1 MSTSHH
7 DVWLRAQRLNQE
19 IQRAALS
26 MQEIPVRGWNAK
38 MDELSRAIDEVRRDV
53 ALMKLLQEAAR
64 TSQDASERSLLHRVL
79 RQAPLDH
86 GANIDALLADPRVRR
101 EPSQVVTELSIYIVE
116 QEPLDHEYP
125 FEEVRPDE
133 EWRDLTRIGG
143 NPTTVDGIPAP
154 TGRDFLLQVDLAALA
169 REAAHSEALASAV
182 RRHTLP
188 QDGVLQVFHSTTG
201 DSRTSDDSGGGAVV
215 RYLPEEALRHRARP
229 AGSNPWPAW
238 QASCVVLPSVAA
250 APGSSAEVADSV
262 NVLTEDLNRAARNG
276 SYEEDFLVAFERNP
290 FTARVDAVTRMFA
303 LSSPDFE
310 QSVEDS
316 VILAAR
322 LPLLGPDDRHLLLF
336 DIPADRAFGQVFGDA
351 GRLEIWMRASD
362 ARDHRFGEVVSFIR
376 SA

>member
-1 MSTSHH
+1 MH
-7 DVWLRAQRLNQE
+7 
-19 IQRAALS
+19 
-26 MQEIPVRGWNAK
+26 EIPVREWNAM

-64 TSQDASERSLLHRVL
+64 TSQDARERSLLHRVL

-86 GANIDALLADPRVRR
+86 GANVDALLADPRVRL

-125 FEEVRPDE
+125 FEELGPDE

-143 NPTTVDGIPAP
+143 NPTTIDGLPAP
-154 TGRDFLLQVDLAALA
+154 TGRDFLLQVDVAALN
-169 REAAHSEALASAV
+169 RESVHSEALAGAV
-182 RRHTLP
+182 RRHALP
-188 QDGVLQVFHSTTG
+188 KDGLLQVFHSTTG
-201 DSRTSDDSGGGAVV
+201 DSRTSDDSGGGASV
-215 RYLPEEALRHRARP
+215 RYLPEEALRHRVIP

-238 QASCVVLPSVAA
+238 QASCVALPSVAA
-250 APGSSAEVADSV
+250 APGSAAEVADSV

-276 SYEEDFLVAFERNP
+276 GYEQDFLASFERNP

-316 VILAAR
+316 VALATR
-322 LPLLGPDDRHLLLF
+322 LPLVGPDDRHFLLF
-336 DIPADRAFGQVFGDA
+336 DIPADRAFGQIFGDA
-351 GRLEIWMRASD
+351 GRLEIWMRATD
-362 ARDHRFGEVVSFIR
+362 AKNHRYAEVVSFIR